1 MKIGEII
8 EFGSYKW
15 KILDEREDAYLL
27 ITESIIE
34 QRNYHN
40 KNSDVT
46 WETCELRHYLNH
58 EFYNTFT
65 DKEKNQIIETNNLN
79 SDNPWYKSH
88 GGNNTFD
95 KIFILS
101 LDEVVRMYFGD
112 SGYLLDHPANN
123 QRYWFQ
129 RKDENNIKRRSRYM
143 NSSWWWWIRTPG
155 KHNRVAI
162 YIHGDGNIGIQGN
175 GISKRNTNVIH
186 QLTNDNRGGVRPVLW
201 LKKEQKES

>member
-1 MKIGEII
+1 M
-8 EFGSYKW
+8 
-15 KILDEREDAYLL
+15 
-27 ITESIIE
+27 
-34 QRNYHN
+34 
-40 KNSDVT
+40 T
-46 WETCELRHYLNH
+46 WESCELRHYLNH

-101 LDEVVRMYFGD
+101 LDEVVRKYYGD
-112 SGYLLDHPANN
+112 SGHLLDHPANN

-129 RKDENNIKRRSRYM
+129 RKDENNIKRRSRYID
-143 NSSWWWWIRTPG
+143 SSWWWWIRTPG

-186 QLTNDNRGGVRPVLW
+186 PLTNDNRGGVRPVLW

>member
-40 KNSDVT
+40 RNTDVT

-58 EFYNTFT
+58 AFYNTFT
-65 DKEKNQIIETNNLN
+65 DKDKGKIIETNNLN
-79 SDNPWYKSH
+79 PDNPWYKSH
-88 GGNNTFD
+88 GGNNTID

-101 LDEVVRMYFGD
+101 LDEVVRKYYGD
-112 SGYLLDHPANN
+112 SSYLLDYPVNN

-129 RKDENNIKRRSRYM
+129 RKDENNIKRRSRYID
-143 NSSWWWWIRTPG
+143 SSWWWWIRTPG

-186 QLTNDNRGGVRPVLW
+186 PLKNDNRGGVRPVLW

>member
-1 MKIGEII
+1 
-8 EFGSYKW
+8 
-15 KILDEREDAYLL
+15 
-27 ITESIIE
+27 
-34 QRNYHN
+34 
-40 KNSDVT
+40 VT
-46 WETCELRHYLNH
+46 WESCELRQYLNH
-58 EFYNTFT
+58 EIYNTFK
-65 DKEKNQIIETNNLN
+65 DEEKIQIIETNNLN
-79 SDNPWYKSH
+79 SDNPWYKSL
-88 GGNNTFD
+88 GGNYTLD

-112 SGYLLDHPANN
+112 SGHLLDYPANN

-186 QLTNDNRGGVRPVLW
+186 PLTNDNRGGVRPVLW
-201 LKKEQKES
+201 LKKEHKEN